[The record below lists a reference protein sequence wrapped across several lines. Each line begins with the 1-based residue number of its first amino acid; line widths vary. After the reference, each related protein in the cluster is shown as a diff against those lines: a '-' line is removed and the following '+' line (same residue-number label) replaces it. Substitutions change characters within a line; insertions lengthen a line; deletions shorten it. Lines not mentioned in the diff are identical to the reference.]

1 MIKELKKLQ
10 NVLHD
15 IAAELYGDLWIM
27 NDKFW
32 GSPTERQLRE
42 VTMQLIDLGETIEP
56 TEEQEE
62 LAKIGIAKKFGIE
75 LDNED

>member
-1 MIKELKKLQ
+1 
-10 NVLHD
+10 
-15 IAAELYGDLWIM
+15 M

-62 LAKIGIAKKFGIE
+62 LAKKIAKKFGFE

>member
-10 NVLHD
+10 SILHD

-42 VTMQLIDLGETIEP
+42 VTIQLIDLGETIEP

-62 LAKIGIAKKFGIE
+62 LAKKIAKKFGFE

>member
-62 LAKIGIAKKFGIE
+62 LAKKIAKKFGFE
-75 LDNED
+75 LDNKD

>member
-56 TEEQEE
+56 TDEQIEA
-62 LAKIGIAKKFGIE
+62 AKIVAKKFGFE

>member
-1 MIKELKKLQ
+1 M
-10 NVLHD
+10 
-15 IAAELYGDLWIM
+15 AAELYGDLLIM

-32 GSPTERQLRE
+32 NSPTERQLRE

-62 LAKIGIAKKFGIE
+62 LAKKIAKKFGFE